1 MSQINI
7 IARQIAARRVK
18 AELAAHGFKPYEVKA
33 SDIKRWANAYL
44 DQHAELLAEADAVIE
59 ASLELRK
66 IAERER
72 GRRSKLNAGATSVR
86 GANQDLPRMP
96 ALVRSSRLFVM
107 VHIYEH

>member
-1 MSQINI
+1 MSPINI

-59 ASLELRK
+59 ASLSC
-66 IAERER
+66 
-72 GRRSKLNAGATSVR
+72 GRSQSASASAGA
-86 GANQDLPRMP
+86 GASSTRVLRVCGERTKTCPASQPWSGPRDC
-96 ALVRSSRLFVM
+96 S
-107 VHIYEH
+107 